1 MSQQKDPTL
10 TQVVMS
16 VLAAF
21 FGVQSSKNHDR
32 DAAYVEKMG
41 FKPYLIAGLI
51 LGFGFILV
59 VMTVVNIVLN
69 NFA

>member
-21 FGVQSSKNHDR
+21 LGVQSRKNHDR

-41 FKPYLIAGLI
+41 FKPYLIAGII

-59 VMTVVNIVLN
+59 VMTAVNIVLHN
-69 NFA
+69 LT

>member
-10 TQVVMS
+10 NHVVMS

-51 LGFGFILV
+51 LAFGFVLTV
-59 VMTVVNIVLN
+59 LAVVNIVLGTLS
-69 NFA
+69 